1 MRNCKLAIVEEMTR
15 GLISAAVLLTLS
27 VIPADAQGLKDALG
41 KYCLVGAAIN
51 QWQSDG
57 QVPEADAITDLHFNC
72 AVAENCMKS
81 EVLAPAEGVFDFRT
95 ADKFV
100 SYCQQHK
107 LKIIGHC
114 LVWHSQ
120 APDWMF
126 TDGYCASP
134 ASKEK
139 LRERMV
145 KHIKTVVGHYKGVVH
160 GWDVV
165 NEAIEDDGSFRK
177 SPFYNLLG
185 EEFIELAFRTAHEA
199 DPDAELYYN
208 DYSMAQPGKR
218 EAVCRL
224 VKKLKD
230 KGLRIDGVG
239 MQSHSGL
246 DYPNLTEYEKSID
259 AFAALGVKV
268 MITEL
273 DLNVLPNP
281 EGFSGAAV
289 EQNYEFQ
296 QKYNPYT
303 AGLPAEKAKE
313 IDKRWMQLFDIFYR
327 HRSQISR
334 INLWGVS
341 DGGSWLNGWPV
352 KGRTNYPLLFDRHYQ
367 AKPVVNEII
376 KLYQ

>member
-1 MRNCKLAIVEEMTR
+1 
-15 GLISAAVLLTLS
+15 
-27 VIPADAQGLKDALG
+27 
-41 KYCLVGAAIN
+41 
-51 QWQSDG
+51 
-57 QVPEADAITDLHFNC
+57 
-72 AVAENCMKS
+72 
-81 EVLAPAEGVFDFRT
+81 
-95 ADKFV
+95 
-100 SYCQQHK
+100 
-107 LKIIGHC
+107 
-114 LVWHSQ
+114 
-120 APDWMF
+120 
-126 TDGYCASP
+126 
-134 ASKEK
+134 
-139 LRERMV
+139 
-145 KHIKTVVGHYKGVVH
+145 
-160 GWDVV
+160 
-165 NEAIEDDGSFRK
+165 
-177 SPFYNLLG
+177 
-185 EEFIELAFRTAHEA
+185 
-199 DPDAELYYN
+199 
-208 DYSMAQPGKR
+208 
-218 EAVCRL
+218 
-224 VKKLKD
+224 
-230 KGLRIDGVG
+230 
-239 MQSHSGL
+239 
-246 DYPNLTEYEKSID
+246 
-259 AFAALGVKV
+259 